1 MKKFLTVATVIVL
14 PIIWALLLSGQPYGG
29 GQGPYPTGSGVVT
42 NITVLTNVNI
52 FTSTNVTIYD
62 SLTVNTNVTVNQN
75 FSVSGKATFNNITVT
90 NQLSFSTNA
99 FPLSAGTTWNLT
111 KNYQFI
117 NTNADFSITAIGA
130 ISNNTVSWG
139 VLMFSNSAAA
149 AHFCDLSSLPVIV
162 IGTSSTNKLY
172 VPAGKVGILS
182 LSVWGANGMPT
193 NLVTALG
200 Q

>member
-1 MKKFLTVATVIVL
+1 MRKFLVFLPFIVL
-14 PIIWALLLSGQPYGG
+14 PIIWAILSHAQPYGG

-52 FTSTNVTIYD
+52 FMATNVTIFD

-90 NQLSFSTNA
+90 NQLLFLTNA

-111 KNYQFI
+111 KNYQLI
-117 NTNADFSITAIGA
+117 ITNNDFSITAIGGLT
-130 ISNNTVSWG
+130 NNTINWG
-139 VLMFSNSAAA
+139 VLRFSNSAAA
-149 AHFCDLSSLPVIV
+149 THFCDLSSLPVTPF
-162 IGTSSTNKLY
+162 GPNSTNKLY
-172 VPAGKVGILS
+172 VGAGKQAIFS
-182 LSVWGANGMPT
+182 INVWGNVGDST
-193 NLVTALG
+193 NLVTVLG